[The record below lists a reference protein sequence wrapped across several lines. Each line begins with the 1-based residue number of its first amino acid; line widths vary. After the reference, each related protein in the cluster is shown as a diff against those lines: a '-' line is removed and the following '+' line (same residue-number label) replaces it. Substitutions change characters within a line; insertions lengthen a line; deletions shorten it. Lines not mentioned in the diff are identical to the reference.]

1 MGLFKGPRQVSFP
14 LLSERFNR
22 GAHLAVDHFQIRR
35 ELLFLLAH
43 RRAIGKSAGRS
54 GGGGSLALRDRG
66 SVGTFP
72 PAIIGNHAHLAT
84 GKAVPHGAGITLA
97 IIIIRL
103 PTPDHLPRHI
113 GVKRHRPASTVIH
126 KHALGHHLP
135 GDIGHSEG
143 RKARGGPFLIGDP
156 RLHRTL
162 IPLIGVGG
170 GGGIRLT
177 ALGALN
183 K

>member
-54 GGGGSLALRDRG
+54 GGRGRLALGDRG
-66 SVGTFP
+66 RVRAFP

-84 GKAVPHGAGITLA
+84 GKAVYLA
-97 IIIIRL
+97 TNAKL
-103 PTPDHLPRHI
+103 
-113 GVKRHRPASTVIH
+113 
-126 KHALGHHLP
+126 
-135 GDIGHSEG
+135 
-143 RKARGGPFLIGDP
+143 
-156 RLHRTL
+156 
-162 IPLIGVGG
+162 
-170 GGGIRLT
+170 
-177 ALGALN
+177 
-183 K
+183 